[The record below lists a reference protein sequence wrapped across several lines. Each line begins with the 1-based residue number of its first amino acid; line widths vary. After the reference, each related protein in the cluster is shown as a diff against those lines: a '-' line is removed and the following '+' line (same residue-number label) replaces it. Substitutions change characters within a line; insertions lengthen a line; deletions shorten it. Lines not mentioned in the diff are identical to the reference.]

1 MKCYYCEKEVKCL
14 SLHINKSQK
23 CQESEHDRFNEFDV
37 EEETIDT
44 KNSDHYR
51 KINEWRIIYEKSL
64 RNYYAWLRRHRMHT
78 TSTKN
83 KVHYESCLADGEKSS
98 LQLQYF

>member
-1 MKCYYCEKEVKCL
+1 MYSSMKCYYCEKEVKCL

-37 EEETIDT
+37 EEETIDI

-51 KINEWRIIYEKSL
+51 KINEWRIIYEKKFEKLLCLVEKTQNAYNINKKQGSL
-64 RNYYAWLRRHRMHT
+64 
-78 TSTKN
+78 
-83 KVHYESCLADGEKSS
+83 
-98 LQLQYF
+98 